1 MLKEQPWLNYGDY
14 LDFELLQAE
23 AEGREVKDIIKS
35 VDEIKSMNSLDTQRE
50 VLAEAFMDKIQS
62 LQIKKDYRFFEPSEL
77 EEIKKSRPLIGSD
90 LNVKL
95 LSEHIEALSYDKVY
109 GAWLG
114 RCAGCLLGQ
123 PVEGWSR
130 ERITGLLKDTY
141 NYPINYYISSDI
153 SEELRKKYDVSDE
166 GGVYGSSIKN
176 WINNVHHMPEDDD
189 TNYTVISLKILEQY
203 GMDFTPDDVAECWLT
218 NLPILH
224 TCTAE
229 RIAYKNIINLIY
241 PPLSASHRNPY
252 REWIGAQIRG
262 DFFGYITPGNPELGA
277 ELAWR
282 DASISHVKNGI
293 YGEMFVAAM
302 LSAAA
307 LLNDPYKII
316 QCGLSQIPEKS
327 RLADAVHDVLSW
339 KELGLN
345 WEQAIDKVH
354 KLYDEKIGYH
364 WCHTIPNALI
374 VCIALIYGETQ
385 LEKSIGIAVMAA
397 FDTDCNG
404 ATVGSIVGMING
416 ANALSD
422 KWIKPLNNKLKS
434 GVDGFG
440 LVEISDLARRTVDM
454 AQKAKSLNKIENTT
468 LK

>member
-23 AEGREVKDIIKS
+23 AEGRDMGDLIKTAN
-35 VDEIKSMNSLDTQRE
+35 EIKGMNPCDTKRE
-50 VLAEAFMDKIQS
+50 VLAADFLDKIQH
-62 LQIKKDYRFFEPSEL
+62 LEIKKDYRFFEPSQL
-77 EEIKKSRPLIGSD
+77 GEIKESRQATGSEAN
-90 LNVKL
+90 LKL
-95 LSEHIEALSYDKVY
+95 LSEHIEPLSYDKVY

-130 ERITGLLKDTY
+130 ERITGLLKDTA

-153 SEELRKKYDVSDE
+153 SADLRKKYDVSDE
-166 GGVYGSSIKN
+166 GAVYGSSVKN
-176 WINNVHHMPEDDD
+176 WINNVHYMPEDDD
-189 TNYTVISLKILEQY
+189 TNYTIIGLKILAQY
-203 GMDFTPDDVAECWLT
+203 GAAFTPDDVAECWLS

-241 PPLSASHRNPY
+241 PPLSASYRNPY

-293 YGEMFVAAM
+293 YGEMFIAAM

-316 QCGLSQIPEKS
+316 ECGLAQIPEKS
-327 RLADAVHDVLSW
+327 RLHEAVHEVLAW
-339 KELGLN
+339 KELGLS
-345 WEQAIDKVH
+345 WEQAVDNVH

-364 WCHTIPNALI
+364 WCHTIPNAMI
-374 VCIALIYGETQ
+374 VCIALIYGETD

-404 ATVGSIVGMING
+404 ATAGSIVGMING
-416 ANALSD
+416 ANTLSG
-422 KWIKPLNNKLKS
+422 KWIKPLNNLLKS

-440 LVEISDLARRTVDM
+440 LVGISDLARRTVDI
-454 AQKAKSLNKIENTT
+454 AQKITTSVKKIEEV
-468 LK
+468 

>member
-14 LDFELLQAE
+14 LDLELLQAVD
-23 AEGREVKDIIKS
+23 EGRDVKDIIET
-35 VDEIKSMNSLDTQRE
+35 VDEIKNMNPLDAERE
-50 VLAEAFMDKIQS
+50 VLAAAFLDRIQH

-77 EEIKKSRPLIGSD
+77 EAIKASRPALRPD

-95 LSEHIEALSYDKVY
+95 LSEHIEALSYDKIY

-123 PVEGWSR
+123 PVEGWYR
-130 ERITGLLKDTY
+130 ERITGLLKATG
-141 NYPINYYISSDI
+141 NYPVNYYISSDI
-153 SEELRKKYDVSDE
+153 SGELRKKYDVSDE

-176 WINNVHHMPEDDD
+176 WINNVQHMPEDDD
-189 TNYTVISLKILEQY
+189 TNYTVMGLKILEQY
-203 GMDFTPDDVAECWLT
+203 GMAFTPEDVAECWLS

-241 PPLSASHRNPY
+241 PPHSASCRNPY

-262 DFFGYITPGNPELGA
+262 DFFGYITPGDPELGA

-293 YGEMFVAAM
+293 YGEMFIAAM

-316 QCGLSQIPEKS
+316 ECGLSQIPEKS
-327 RLADAVHDVLSW
+327 RLFEAVNDILSW

-345 WEQAIDKVH
+345 WEQAIDRVH
-354 KLYDEKIGYH
+354 KLFDEKTGYH
-364 WCHTIPNALI
+364 WCHTIPNAMI
-374 VCIALIYGETQ
+374 VCIALIYGEAE

-404 ATVGSIVGMING
+404 ATAGSIVGMING
-416 ANALSD
+416 AGGLSD

-440 LVEISDLARRTVDM
+440 LVEISELARRTVDM
-454 AQKAKSLNKIENTT
+454 AKKQR
-468 LK
+468 LKKN